1 MIAIFWGLVNWLVLF
16 AVLLEKGEGN
26 QHYFLLFIFW
36 GKKKNHWIHEL
47 FKLKTIFNMQ
57 LYAFDEYFSFT
68 EKELKLME
76 GKDQITSNWWGQDIC
91 S

>member
-1 MIAIFWGLVNWLVLF
+1 MLF
-16 AVLLEKGEGN
+16 YWRKERETSTISCCLFFGE
-26 QHYFLLFIFW
+26 
-36 GKKKNHWIHEL
+36 KKKNHWIHEL

-76 GKDQITSNWWGQDIC
+76 GKDQITSN
-91 S
+91 